1 MRKLRIF
8 INTLKSGFKGVWTN
22 RSMGFASI
30 ISIFAVLTILGFIM
44 IATFSINRMVGDVE
58 KKVDEIDVFLLDSIT
73 KEQKE
78 SIENV
83 LKSQQGLETYS
94 FKTKEQSYED
104 FKKILKDD
112 AYILEGFENA
122 LPTSY
127 VIKMKDLGKSK
138 ELVEKL
144 KPLEGIDK
152 IRYNQDLISKMM
164 TISKYVYY
172 GGLSMIILLIFISL
186 FVISNTIKLTV
197 FARRK
202 EIGIMK
208 YVGATNTMISGPFI
222 IEGLVF
228 GFLGSLVS
236 FLVVYLGYSYIYSRY
251 NNNMFNVFS
260 TYLGRP
266 EIIFKDILVIFFTLG
281 VGIGALGSL
290 FSLRKH
296 LDV

>member
-30 ISIFAVLTILGFIM
+30 ISIFAVLTILGFVM

-83 LKSQQGLETYS
+83 LKSQQGLENYS

-172 GGLSMIILLIFISL
+172 GRLSMIILLIFISL
-186 FVISNTIKLTV
+186 FVISNTTQ
-197 FARRK
+197 
-202 EIGIMK
+202 IGRASCRER
-208 YVGATNTMISGPFI
+208 V
-222 IEGLVF
+222 
-228 GFLGSLVS
+228 
-236 FLVVYLGYSYIYSRY
+236 
-251 NNNMFNVFS
+251 
-260 TYLGRP
+260 
-266 EIIFKDILVIFFTLG
+266 
-281 VGIGALGSL
+281 
-290 FSLRKH
+290 
-296 LDV
+296 

>member
-30 ISIFAVLTILGFIM
+30 ISIFAVLTILGFVM

-122 LPTSY
+122 LH
-127 VIKMKDLGKSK
+127 
-138 ELVEKL
+138 
-144 KPLEGIDK
+144 
-152 IRYNQDLISKMM
+152 IR
-164 TISKYVYY
+164 
-172 GGLSMIILLIFISL
+172 
-186 FVISNTIKLTV
+186 
-197 FARRK
+197 RR
-202 EIGIMK
+202 
-208 YVGATNTMISGPFI
+208 GPH
-222 IEGLVF
+222 VAP
-228 GFLGSLVS
+228 VHQ
-236 FLVVYLGYSYIYSRY
+236 R
-251 NNNMFNVFS
+251 
-260 TYLGRP
+260 RR
-266 EIIFKDILVIFFTLG
+266 
-281 VGIGALGSL
+281 A
-290 FSLRKH
+290 
-296 LDV
+296 